1 VNLDGR
7 RALVTGAAGGIGQA
21 IALALHRRGATLV
34 LSGRNADGL
43 DAVRSRLGKRAEV
56 VLADLSDPAGV
67 PTLIEGAGAV
77 DVLVANAALPGSG
90 RFLDFEPE
98 QIDRAL
104 DVNLRAPMALAHG
117 LAPGMVERGAGH
129 LVFISSLNGK
139 VATGGS
145 SVYAATKFGM
155 RGFAFGLREDLRSS
169 GVGVTTVFPG
179 FISDAGMWADGGL
192 SLPPGVGTRTPEQV
206 ADAVVRGITTG
217 RAEIDVAPLPL
228 RVGGWVAGVAP
239 SALAAFNRRMGSERM
254 SDALAAAQR
263 DKR

>member
-1 VNLDGR
+1 MNVDGR
-7 RALVTGAAGGIGQA
+7 RVLVTGAAGGIGQA

-43 DAVRSRLGKRAEV
+43 ESLRTRLGDRAEV
-56 VLADLSDPAGV
+56 VLADLSEPAGV
-67 PTLIEGAGAV
+67 PTLIDGAGAV
-77 DVLVANAALPGSG
+77 DVLVANAGLPGSG
-90 RFLDFEPE
+90 RFLDLEPE

-104 DVNLRAPMALAHG
+104 DVNLRAPMALARG
-117 LAPGMVERGAGH
+117 LAPSMVERGVGH

-155 RGFAFGLREDLRSS
+155 RGFAFGLREDLRST
-169 GVGVTTVFPG
+169 GVGATTVFPG
-179 FISDAGMWADGGL
+179 FIRDAGMWADGGL
-192 SLPPGVGTRTPEQV
+192 DLPPGVGTRSPEQV
-206 ADAVVRGITTG
+206 AEAVVRGITTG

-239 SALAAFNRRMGSERM
+239 SALAAVNRRMGSERM
-254 SDALAAAQR
+254 ADALAAAQR
-263 DKR
+263 DNR